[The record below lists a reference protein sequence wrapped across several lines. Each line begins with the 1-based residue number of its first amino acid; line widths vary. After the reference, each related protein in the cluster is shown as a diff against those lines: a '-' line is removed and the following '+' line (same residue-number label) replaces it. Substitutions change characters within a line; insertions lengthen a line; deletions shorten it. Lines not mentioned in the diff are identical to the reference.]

1 MRQLWLA
8 SEPAPPYDGLMQD
21 SPINLDR
28 RPTEPVGLYVHVP
41 FCETKCGYCDFYSV
55 AHKDR
60 DTAPLVDRLIREMRV
75 RVHGLADR
83 VRTAFFGGGT
93 PTILPIDQLAQ
104 LLSATKHTL
113 RSAAL
118 EEWTV
123 EANPATVN
131 RTKAALLMREG
142 VNRVSMGAQSFFPAE
157 LAVLERLHSPDDIAP
172 SVDILRQAGVSQI
185 NIDLIFGI
193 PGQTIATW
201 SESLRR
207 AIELEPNHIACYGL
221 TYEPNTRLTAL
232 KVAGKM
238 KPCDENLEADQFFLT
253 IDTLEAAGYRQYE
266 TSNFAR
272 PGCECRHN
280 LIYWRNQSYI
290 GVGPSAAGCVDGR
303 RYKNVP
309 DIAAYI
315 RMMDAQGHTEIES
328 EIIDREKLILE
339 MVLMQLRLVEGLS
352 IPDFQERIGLSPK
365 EVFNGT
371 LDRLASDGLLTVTR
385 DRIAFT
391 REGRLVADRILRSL
405 AEAMPT
411 LGRAERELPV
421 LA

>member
-1 MRQLWLA
+1 
-8 SEPAPPYDGLMQD
+8 MQD
-21 SPINLDR
+21 FPANPDR
-28 RPTEPVGLYVHVP
+28 RSPEPVGLYVHVP

-60 DTAPLVDRLIREMRV
+60 DTAPLVDRLIRELKLRV
-75 RVHGLADR
+75 DGFADR
-83 VRTAFFGGGT
+83 VRTVFFGGGT
-93 PTILPIDQLAQ
+93 PTILPVDQLAQ
-104 LLSATKHTL
+104 LLVATKNVL
-113 RSAAL
+113 RGAAL

-123 EANPATVN
+123 EANPATVD
-131 RTKAALLMREG
+131 RAKADLLVREG
-142 VNRVSMGAQSFFPAE
+142 VTRVSMGAQSFFPAE

-172 SVDILRQAGVSQI
+172 SVDVLRQAGVSQI
-185 NIDLIFGI
+185 NVDLIFGI

-207 AIELEPNHIACYGL
+207 AIELGPDHIACYGL

-238 KPCDENLEADQFFLT
+238 TPCDENLEADQFFHT

-290 GVGPSAAGCVDGR
+290 GVGPSAAGCVDRR
-303 RYKNVP
+303 RYKNVS
-309 DIAAYI
+309 DIAAYV
-315 RMMDAQGHTEIES
+315 RMMDAQGLAEIES

-339 MVLMQLRLVEGLS
+339 MILMQLRLVEGLS

-371 LDRLASDGLLTVTR
+371 LDRLASDGPLTITR

-391 REGRLVADRILRSL
+391 RDGRLVADRVMGELARASSL
-405 AEAMPT
+405 P
-411 LGRAERELPV
+411 AERELEIKPLTRRV
-421 LA
+421 VQGTA